1 KASGNFQ
8 TIQKYIKLLE
18 IDVSHFD
25 SIKAATRGLNQYSK
39 SIKYTDE
46 QLFQKNSLIPKNSVR
61 RRYKELVEYKCVICK
76 LENSWQD
83 KKLILQMDHIN
94 GDRTDHRLENLRWLC
109 PNCHSQT
116 ETYGFKLNRPVKKIH
131 KCLNCNKKIHPSSI
145 RCLSCNGLKTRK
157 IQRPNKETLKELID
171 NNTWV
176 SIGKMYG
183 ITDNGIKRW
192 AREYQ
197 LI

>member
-1 KASGNFQ
+1 MKSIEELHLRIVPKWLDKLEEAVKHSICYTDVLKYLKLNYKASGNFQ

-131 KCLNCNKKIHPSSI
+131 KCLNCNKKIHPS
-145 RCLSCNGLKTRK
+145 
-157 IQRPNKETLKELID
+157 
-171 NNTWV
+171 
-176 SIGKMYG
+176 
-183 ITDNGIKRW
+183 
-192 AREYQ
+192 
-197 LI
+197 